1 MNNSKGQYR
10 DGFDGHVDLPECV
23 VTEHWWESTVIV
35 GCAGVIDMIT
45 APHLEQRLSEVVKK
59 EPSAVIVDLT
69 SVDFLASHGMN
80 VLALVRRELDEDVK
94 FAVVADGPATS
105 RPLTLI
111 GLAEA
116 INMCP
121 TLDAALEN
129 LGIEPTP

>member
-1 MNNSKGQYR
+1 MNNSKGQ
-10 DGFDGHVDLPECV
+10 FDGHADLPECV
-23 VTEHWWESTVIV
+23 VTEHWWGSTVIV
-35 GCAGVIDMIT
+35 GCSGVIDMIT
-45 APHLEQRLSEVVKK
+45 APHLEQRLSEVLKK
-59 EPSAVIVDLT
+59 EPSAVIVDL
-69 SVDFLASHGMN
+69 SGVDFLASHGMN
-80 VLALVRRELDEDVK
+80 VLALVRRELDDDVK

-129 LGIEPTP
+129 LGIDPTP